1 MKEVLSVALA
11 GNPNV
16 GKTTIFNRLTGA
28 RQKVGNWPGVTV
40 DKKVGT
46 FEHGGHK
53 VEIIDLPGT
62 YSLNA
67 RSAEE
72 KVVVD
77 YLLSEPP
84 SVIVNVLDASN
95 LERNLFLTLQ
105 LLEYKIP
112 TILTLNMMDEA
123 DANGI
128 HIDTKKIEKIIGMP
142 VVAAVAKEKNAMHAL
157 VDAVTG
163 SALAECHLSERIERH
178 IEEVKAL
185 RAKGG
190 TAVEEAVA
198 DLRYELIDE
207 ILKAA
212 VTKDSKEAAPSW
224 QDKLDA
230 IVTHP
235 VLSIPI
241 FLGLV
246 YLVFKLTFEWVGQV
260 AADALAEFIEGPFTD
275 SVVASL
281 EASGVEEWVFSL
293 VVDGIIGGVGGVLS
307 FVPLI
312 FCLFFFLSI
321 LDGTGYMARVAFSL
335 DALMNRVGLTGKSI
349 MPLVMGFG
357 CSVPAIMASRAMDTE
372 KDRKITMFVLPFISC
387 GAKLPVYALFA
398 AVFFPDSAADVV
410 MSLYVLGIV
419 VALVMASIF
428 KHTLNKDDEGSFLL
442 ELPPYRFPTMLSV
455 LLETWEKGKGYLY
468 KAGTVIF
475 AMSVLIWFLSSF
487 SFDGMVDMNE
497 SFLAFLGG
505 LIAPL
510 FTFHGF
516 ATWEAGAALI
526 TGIAAKEVV
535 VATMGVLYEVGEI
548 AEEAEEAAQQM
559 GMPLR
564 EVFTNLSAYT
574 FMVFSLLY
582 TPCMTALGTLY
593 KELGSAK
600 GVLQVAAYTFAVA
613 WVVALVV
620 YQGGKLL
627 GFE

>member
-163 SALAECHLSERIERH
+163 SALAECRLSDRIERH
-178 IEEVKAL
+178 IAEVKEL

-190 TAVEEAVA
+190 AAVEEAVA
-198 DLRYELIDE
+198 DLRYVLINE

-212 VTKDSKEAAPSW
+212 VTKEKKETAPSW

-235 VLSIPI
+235 VLAIPI

-281 EASGVEEWVFSL
+281 ESAGVEDWVFSL

-321 LDGTGYMARVAFSL
+321 LDGTGYMARVAFTL

-398 AVFFPDSAADVV
+398 AVFFPDCAADVV

-428 KHTLNKDDEGSFLL
+428 KRTLNKDDEGSFLL

-455 LLETWEKGKGYLY
+455 LLETWEKGKGYLI

-526 TGIAAKEVV
+526 TGITAKEVV

-559 GMPLR
+559 GMPLQA
-564 EVFTNLSAYT
+564 VFTNLSAYT

>member
-163 SALAECHLSERIERH
+163 SALAECHLSDRIEKH
-178 IEEVKAL
+178 IAEVKEL

-190 TAVEEAVA
+190 AAVEEAVA
-198 DLRYELIDE
+198 DLRYVLINE

-212 VTKDSKEAAPSW
+212 VTKEKKETASSW

-281 EASGVEEWVFSL
+281 ESAGVEDWVFSL

-312 FCLFFFLSI
+312 FCLFFFLRI
-321 LDGTGYMARVAFSL
+321 LDGTGYMARVAFTL

-398 AVFFPDSAADVV
+398 AVFFPDCAADVV

-428 KHTLNKDDEGSFLL
+428 KRTLNKDDEGSFLL

-559 GMPLR
+559 GMPLQA
-564 EVFTNLSAYT
+564 VFTNLSAYT

>member
-72 KVVVD
+72 KIVVD
-77 YLLSEPP
+77 YLLNDPP
-84 SVIVNVLDASN
+84 NVIVNVLDASN

-190 TAVEEAVA
+190 ASVEEAIA
-198 DLRYELIDE
+198 DLRYVLINE
-207 ILKAA
+207 ILKEA
-212 VTKDSKEAAPSW
+212 VTKEKKEAAPSW

-281 EASGVEEWVFSL
+281 ESAEVSEWVFSL
-293 VVDGIIGGVGGVLS
+293 VVDGVIGGVGGVLS

-398 AVFFPDSAADVV
+398 AVFFPDCAADVV
-410 MSLYVLGIV
+410 MSIYVLGIV
-419 VALVMASIF
+419 VALVMAYIF
-428 KHTLNKDDEGSFLL
+428 KNTLNKDDEGSFLL
-442 ELPPYRFPTMLSV
+442 ELPPYRFPTALSV
-455 LLETWEKGKGYLY
+455 LLETWEKGKGYLI

-535 VATMGVLYEVGEI
+535 VATMGVLYEVGEL
-548 AEEAEEAAQQM
+548 AEEAEEAAQQI
-559 GMPLR
+559 GMPLQA
-564 EVFTNLSAYT
+564 VFTNLSAYT

>member
-72 KVVVD
+72 KIVVD
-77 YLLSEPP
+77 YLLSDPP
-84 SVIVNVLDASN
+84 NVIVNVLDASN

-163 SALAECHLSERIERH
+163 SALAECRLSERIERH

-190 TAVEEAVA
+190 ASVEEAIA
-198 DLRYELIDE
+198 DLRYVLINE

-212 VTKDSKEAAPSW
+212 VTKEKKEAAPSW

-281 EASGVEEWVFSL
+281 ESAEVSEWVFSL

-321 LDGTGYMARVAFSL
+321 LDGTGYMARVAFAL

-419 VALVMASIF
+419 VALVMAYIF
-428 KHTLNKDDEGSFLL
+428 KNTLNKDDEGSFLL
-442 ELPPYRFPTMLSV
+442 ELPPYRFPTALTV
-455 LLETWEKGKGYLY
+455 LLETWEKGKGYLI

-559 GMPLR
+559 GMPLQA
-564 EVFTNLSAYT
+564 VFTNLSAYT

>member
-11 GNPNV
+11 GNPNT

-53 VEIIDLPGT
+53 VEIVDLPGT

-77 YLLSEPP
+77 YLTNQKPN
-84 SVIVNVLDASN
+84 VIVNVLDASN

-163 SALAECHLSERIERH
+163 SALAECHLSERIEKH
-178 IEEVKAL
+178 IAEVGAL
-185 RAKGG
+185 RRRGG
-190 TAVEEAVA
+190 VDVEEAVA
-198 DLRYELIDE
+198 DLRYALIDE

-212 VTKDSKEAAPSW
+212 VTKESKDKAPSW

-235 VLSIPI
+235 ILAIPI

-260 AADALAEFIEGPFTD
+260 AADALTEFIEGPFTE

-281 EASGVEEWVFSL
+281 EAAGVEDWVFSL
-293 VVDGIIGGVGGVLS
+293 VVDGIIGGVGGVLG

-321 LDGTGYMARVAFSL
+321 LDGTGYMARVAFAL

-357 CSVPAIMASRAMDTE
+357 CSVPALMASRAMDTE

-398 AVFFPDSAADVV
+398 AVFFPDNAADVI
-410 MSLYVLGIV
+410 MSIYILGIV
-419 VALVMASIF
+419 VALVMAYIF
-428 KHTLNKDDEGSFLL
+428 KNTLNKDDEGSFLL
-442 ELPPYRFPTMLSV
+442 ELPPYRFPTALTV
-455 LLETWEKGKGYLY
+455 LLETWEKGKGYLV

-475 AMSVLIWFLSSF
+475 AMSVLIWLLSSF
-487 SFDGMVDMNE
+487 NTSGMVDMNE
-497 SFLAFLGG
+497 SFLATLGG
-505 LIAPL
+505 IIAPL

-535 VATMGVLYEVGEI
+535 VATMGVLYEVGEL

-559 GMPLR
+559 GMPLQA
-564 EVFTNLSAYT
+564 VFTNLSAYT

-613 WVVALVV
+613 WVVALVI
-620 YQGGKLL
+620 YQGGRLL

>member
-11 GNPNV
+11 GNPNT

-40 DKKVGT
+40 DKKVGM

-72 KVVVD
+72 KIVVE
-77 YLLSEPP
+77 YLTNQPP
-84 SVIVNVLDASN
+84 SVLVNVLDASN

-163 SALAECHLSERIERH
+163 SALAECRLSERIERH

-190 TAVEEAVA
+190 ASVEEAIA
-198 DLRYELIDE
+198 DLRYVLINE

-212 VTKDSKEAAPSW
+212 VTKEKKDAAPSW
-224 QDKLDA
+224 QEKLDA

-275 SVVASL
+275 TVVASL
-281 EASGVEEWVFSL
+281 ESAEVSEWVFSL
-293 VVDGIIGGVGGVLS
+293 VVDGIIGGVGGVLG

-398 AVFFPDSAADVV
+398 AVFFPDCAADVV
-410 MSLYVLGIV
+410 MSIYVLGIV
-419 VALVMASIF
+419 VALVMAYIF
-428 KHTLNKDDEGSFLL
+428 KNTLNKDDEGSFLL
-442 ELPPYRFPTMLSV
+442 ELPPYRFPTALSV
-455 LLETWEKGKGYLY
+455 LLETWEKGKGYLI

-535 VATMGVLYEVGEI
+535 VATMGVLYEVGEL
-548 AEEAEEAAQQM
+548 AEEAEEAAQQI
-559 GMPLR
+559 GMPLQA
-564 EVFTNLSAYT
+564 VFTNLSAYT

>member
-163 SALAECHLSERIERH
+163 SALAECHLSDRIEKH
-178 IEEVKAL
+178 IAEVKEL

-190 TAVEEAVA
+190 AAVEEAVA
-198 DLRYELIDE
+198 DLRYVLINE

-212 VTKDSKEAAPSW
+212 VTKEKKETASSW

-281 EASGVEEWVFSL
+281 ESAGVEDWVFSL

-321 LDGTGYMARVAFSL
+321 LDGTGYMARVAFTL

-398 AVFFPDSAADVV
+398 AVFFPDCAADVV

-428 KHTLNKDDEGSFLL
+428 KRTLNKDDEGSFLL

-559 GMPLR
+559 GMPLQA
-564 EVFTNLSAYT
+564 VFTNLSAYT

>member
-163 SALAECHLSERIERH
+163 SALAECRLSDRIEKH
-178 IEEVKAL
+178 IAEVKEL

-190 TAVEEAVA
+190 AAVEEAVA
-198 DLRYELIDE
+198 DLRYVLINE

-212 VTKDSKEAAPSW
+212 VTKEKKETAPSW

-235 VLSIPI
+235 VLAIPI

-260 AADALAEFIEGPFTD
+260 AADALAEVIEGPFTD

-281 EASGVEEWVFSL
+281 ESAGVEDWVFSL

-321 LDGTGYMARVAFSL
+321 LDGTGYMARVAFTL

-398 AVFFPDSAADVV
+398 AVFFPDCAADVV

-428 KHTLNKDDEGSFLL
+428 KRTLNKDDDGQFLL

-468 KAGTVIF
+468 KAIF

-559 GMPLR
+559 GMPLQA
-564 EVFTNLSAYT
+564 VFTNLSAYT

>member
-163 SALAECHLSERIERH
+163 SALAECHLSDRIERH
-178 IEEVKAL
+178 IAEVKAL

-190 TAVEEAVA
+190 AAVEEAVA
-198 DLRYELIDE
+198 DLRYVLINE

-212 VTKDSKEAAPSW
+212 VTKEKKETASSW

-241 FLGLV
+241 FLGIV
-246 YLVFKLTFEWVGQV
+246 FLVFKLTFEWVGQV

-281 EASGVEEWVFSL
+281 ESAGVEDWVFSL

-321 LDGTGYMARVAFSL
+321 LDGTGYMARVAFTL

-398 AVFFPDSAADVV
+398 AVFFPDCAADVV

-428 KHTLNKDDEGSFLL
+428 KRTLNKDDEGSFLL

-559 GMPLR
+559 GMPLQA
-564 EVFTNLSAYT
+564 VFTNLSAYT

>member
-11 GNPNV
+11 GNPNT

-53 VEIIDLPGT
+53 VEIVDLPGT

-77 YLLSEPP
+77 YLTNQKPN
-84 SVIVNVLDASN
+84 VIVNVLDASN

-163 SALAECHLSERIERH
+163 SALAECHLSERIETH
-178 IEEVKAL
+178 IAEVSAL
-185 RAKGG
+185 RRRGG
-190 TAVEEAVA
+190 ADVEEAVA
-198 DLRYELIDE
+198 DLRYALIDE

-212 VTKDSKEAAPSW
+212 VTKESKDKAPSW

-235 VLSIPI
+235 VLAIPI

-260 AADALAEFIEGPFTD
+260 AADALTEFIEGPFTE

-281 EASGVEEWVFSL
+281 EAAGVEEWVFSL
-293 VVDGIIGGVGGVLS
+293 IVDGIIGGVGGVLG

-321 LDGTGYMARVAFSL
+321 LDGTGYMARVAFAL

-357 CSVPAIMASRAMDTE
+357 CSVPALMASRAMDTE

-398 AVFFPDSAADVV
+398 AVFFPDNAADVI
-410 MSLYVLGIV
+410 MSIYILGIV
-419 VALVMASIF
+419 VALVMAYIF
-428 KHTLNKDDEGSFLL
+428 KNTLNKDDEGSFLL
-442 ELPPYRFPTMLSV
+442 ELPPYRFPTALTV
-455 LLETWEKGKGYLY
+455 LLETWEKGKGYLV

-497 SFLAFLGG
+497 SFLATLGG
-505 LIAPL
+505 IIAPL

-535 VATMGVLYEVGEI
+535 VATMGVLYEVGEL

-559 GMPLR
+559 GMPLQA
-564 EVFTNLSAYT
+564 VFTNLSAYT

-613 WVVALVV
+613 WVVALVI
-620 YQGGKLL
+620 YQGGRLL

>member
-163 SALAECHLSERIERH
+163 SALAECRLSDRIEKH
-178 IEEVKAL
+178 IAEVKEL

-190 TAVEEAVA
+190 AAVEEAVA
-198 DLRYELIDE
+198 DLRYVLINE

-212 VTKDSKEAAPSW
+212 VTKEKKETASSW

-235 VLSIPI
+235 VLAIPI

-281 EASGVEEWVFSL
+281 ESAGVEDWVFSL

-321 LDGTGYMARVAFSL
+321 LDGTGYMARVAFTL

-398 AVFFPDSAADVV
+398 AVFFPDCAADVV

-428 KHTLNKDDEGSFLL
+428 KRTLNKDDEGSFLL

-559 GMPLR
+559 GMPLQA
-564 EVFTNLSAYT
+564 VFTNLSAYT

-600 GVLQVAAYTFAVA
+600 GVIQVAAYTFAVA